1 MKPRAETVI
10 LLLALIALL
19 AGGWGG
25 AGAAE
30 EATPRPLFTLERL
43 EEAGRHFKTLRVA
56 FVQEKHLAILDEP
69 VVNRGVLEISRPLGA
84 VRWEFTGRS
93 VLIFKDGKLR
103 RFGAEGKEES
113 VAGGKDP
120 SIQSMASQM
129 RSFLDGKWGAMK
141 DIFAITPDPGGAPEL
156 TFTPLSPDL
165 KKYLTKLVIRFRDD
179 LSAPQSM
186 LMVASGDDRTEYRY
200 EPPEVD
206 VEIAPARFS
215 GP

>member
-1 MKPRAETVI
+1 MRHRCDTAI
-10 LLLALIALL
+10 LLLALVALL
-19 AGGWGG
+19 VAGSRA

-30 EATPRPLFTLERL
+30 EPPAHPLFTLERL

-103 RFGAEGKEES
+103 RWGAEGKEES
-113 VAGGKDP
+113 LDGGKDP

-129 RSFLDGKWGAMK
+129 HSFLDGKWGAMK
-141 DIFAITPDPGGAPEL
+141 DIFAITPDPSGLPEL
-156 TFTPLSPDL
+156 TFTPLSGDL

-186 LMVASGDDRTEYRY
+186 LLVANGDDRTEYRFA
-200 EPPEVD
+200 PPEVD
-206 VEIAPARFS
+206 VEIAAARFS

>member
-1 MKPRAETVI
+1 MRHRAATAV
-10 LLLALIALL
+10 LMAALL
-19 AGGWGG
+19 AQLTGGSHN

-30 EATPRPLFTLERL
+30 ESTPHALFTLERL

-69 VVNRGVLEISRPLGA
+69 VVNHGVLEISRTLGA

-93 VLIFKDGKLR
+93 VLLFKDGKLR
-103 RFGAEGKEES
+103 RFGAEGKEELL
-113 VAGGKDP
+113 AGGKDP

-141 DIFAITPDPGGAPEL
+141 DIFAITPDPGGLPEL
-156 TFTPLSPDL
+156 TFTPLSADL

-179 LSAPQSM
+179 LSAPQTM
-186 LMVASGDDRTEYRY
+186 LMVANGDDRTEYRY

-206 VEIAPARFS
+206 VDIPAARFS